1 MCTSLTHRGPDEDGF
16 YNAPGVGLAMR
27 RLSVIDLQTG
37 RQPITNE
44 DQTVWVVFNG
54 EIYNYQELTAQ
65 LQAKGHTFA
74 TRSDTETIVHLYEEH
89 GLDFVQHLRGMFAIA
104 LWDTVRR
111 RLVLV
116 RDRIGEKPLFYSMAG
131 ERLLFGSE
139 IKAILQD
146 QRARAVEPEAVCE
159 FLAASYVPAPRTFF
173 RGIHKLPPGAL
184 LMYENGR
191 ATTRAYWERELG
203 RPSALPF
210 PEAAQALTARLRETI
225 RLCLKSDVEVG
236 AFLSGGIDSSLI
248 VALATATWSQ
258 GNLSGGTV
266 SPPASTQKT
275 SRSVAAYTAGNF
287 YRDFTNVWDT
297 TIVCTVYGFIVGSVT
312 LAYGDKF
319 TASQSKD
326 GTHILTV
333 VFRLSWGRVLTN

>member
-1 MCTSLTHRGPDEDGF
+1 MCGIVGYAGFDDHGLLRRMCTSLTHRGPDEDGF

-116 RDRIGEKPLFYSMAG
+116 RDRIGEKPLFYS
-131 ERLLFGSE
+131 
-139 IKAILQD
+139 
-146 QRARAVEPEAVCE
+146 
-159 FLAASYVPAPRTFF
+159 T
-173 RGIHKLPPGAL
+173 
-184 LMYENGR
+184 
-191 ATTRAYWERELG
+191 
-203 RPSALPF
+203 
-210 PEAAQALTARLRETI
+210 
-225 RLCLKSDVEVG
+225 
-236 AFLSGGIDSSLI
+236 
-248 VALATATWSQ
+248 
-258 GNLSGGTV
+258 
-266 SPPASTQKT
+266 
-275 SRSVAAYTAGNF
+275 
-287 YRDFTNVWDT
+287 
-297 TIVCTVYGFIVGSVT
+297 
-312 LAYGDKF
+312 
-319 TASQSKD
+319 
-326 GTHILTV
+326 
-333 VFRLSWGRVLTN
+333 